1 VSNAKK
7 KRKRPSGST
16 STYRAPAP
24 AEPARKGLLDG
35 LLAPR
40 TPGAS
45 PMPKL
50 RTTIAKGA
58 MTALGIPGLLIA
70 VPVVLLVAW
79 LILTVFGFQ
88 GPFTALNVTFA
99 IPPITTFA
107 DAQIA
112 GRTFRA
118 AVDASGLSA
127 TLPGFAGLAGLLLV
141 HAALAAVIATLCV
154 EQLRTGGTSTWAL
167 RRALRVLRTTAAV
180 GLLGLGL
187 LVAGNLVAAVFGSIG
202 VILGLVG
209 SMVVGVY
216 LFGFAPAI
224 AADEDRRVADVLIRS
239 VRAARMPGSANLW
252 FAIGYVLIGLVTVV
266 APLPGSEIGV
276 TPTAMAWASS
286 LLVNLFGVI
295 VQAILVYRYL
305 VIADEVPEQPPPRER
320 AASRRA

>member
-1 VSNAKK
+1 MSNGKK
-7 KRKRPSGST
+7 RRKRPAGST
-16 STYRAPAP
+16 STYRAPAQ
-24 AEPARKGLLDG
+24 AQPARRGLLDG

-50 RTTIAKGA
+50 RGTITKGT
-58 MTALGIPGLLIA
+58 MTALGIPWLLVA
-70 VPVVLLVAW
+70 VPIVLLVAW
-79 LILTVFGFQ
+79 LLLVLVGFQ
-88 GPFTALNVTFA
+88 GPFTALGVTFA

-118 AVDASGLSA
+118 AVDATGLSA
-127 TLPGFAGLAGLLLV
+127 TLPGFGGLASLLLV
-141 HAALAAVIATLCV
+141 HAALSALVATLCV

-167 RRALRVLRTTAAV
+167 RRAVRVLRTTVAV

-187 LVAGNLVAAVFGSIG
+187 LVAGNLVAALFGSIG

-224 AADEDRRVADVLIRS
+224 AADEDRRLSDILIRS
-239 VRAARMPGSANLW
+239 VRAARIPGSANLW
-252 FAIGYVLIGLVTVV
+252 FAIGYVLIALVTVV

-276 TPTAMAWASS
+276 TPTATAWAASI
-286 LLVNLFGVI
+286 LVNLFGVL

-305 VIADEVPEQPPPRER
+305 VVAPEVPDQPPQRER
-320 AASRRA
+320 ASAR

>member
-1 VSNAKK
+1 MSNGKK

-16 STYRAPAP
+16 STYRAPAQ
-24 AEPARKGLLDG
+24 AEQPRRGLLDG

-50 RTTIAKGA
+50 RTTIAKGVQA
-58 MTALGIPGLLIA
+58 ALGIPGLLIA
-70 VPVVLLVAW
+70 IPVVLLVVW
-79 LILTVFGFQ
+79 LILVAFGFQ

-99 IPPITTFA
+99 IPPVTTFA
-107 DAQIA
+107 DAQVA

-118 AVDASGLSA
+118 AVDAAGLSA
-127 TLPGFAGLAGLLLV
+127 TLPGFVGLAGLLLV

-154 EQLRTGGTSTWAL
+154 EQFRTGGTSSWAI
-167 RRALRVLRTTAAV
+167 RRALRVIRTTAAV

-187 LVAGNLVAAVFGSIG
+187 LVAGNLIAALFGSIG

-209 SMVVGVY
+209 SMVVGIY

-224 AADEDRRVADVLIRS
+224 AADEDRRVSDVLIRS
-239 VRAARMPGSANLW
+239 VRASRMPGSANLW
-252 FAIGYVLIGLVTVV
+252 FAIGYVLLALITVV
-266 APLPGSEIGV
+266 APLPGSEVGV
-276 TPTAMAWASS
+276 TPSISAWAACI
-286 LLVNLFGVI
+286 LINLFGVL

-305 VIADEVPEQPPPRER
+305 VVAPEVPEQPAPRER
-320 AASRRA
+320 AATR

>member
-1 VSNAKK
+1 VSNGKK
-7 KRKRPSGST
+7 KRKQPSGST
-16 STYRAPAP
+16 STYRAPAQ
-24 AEPARKGLLDG
+24 AEQPRRGLLDG

-50 RTTIAKGA
+50 RTTIANGT
-58 MTALGIPGLLIA
+58 MTALGIPWLLVAI
-70 VPVVLLVAW
+70 PVVLLVLW
-79 LILTVFGFQ
+79 VVLTAFGFQ

-107 DAQIA
+107 DAQVA

-118 AVDASGLSA
+118 AIDATGLSA
-127 TLPGFAGLAGLLLV
+127 TLPGFAGLAGLLLI
-141 HAALAAVIATLCV
+141 HAALSAVIATLCV
-154 EQLRTGGTSTWAL
+154 EQLRTGGTSAWAL

-187 LVAGNLVAAVFGSIG
+187 LVAGNLIATVFGSIG

-224 AADEDRRVADVLIRS
+224 AADEDRRVSDVLIRS
-239 VRAARMPGSANLW
+239 VRASRMPGSANLW

-266 APLPGSEIGV
+266 APLPGAEIGI
-276 TPTAMAWASS
+276 TPTATAWAACI
-286 LLVNLFGVI
+286 LINLFGAL

-305 VIADEVPEQPPPRER
+305 VVAPEVPEQPSQRER
-320 AASRRA
+320 AAAR

>member
-1 VSNAKK
+1 VSNGKK
-7 KRKRPSGST
+7 KRKRPSGTT
-16 STYRAPAP
+16 STYRAPAQ
-24 AEPARKGLLDG
+24 AEQPRRGLLDG

-58 MTALGIPGLLIA
+58 QTALAIPAVLIA
-70 VPVVLLVAW
+70 IPVVLLVVW
-79 LILTVFGFQ
+79 LILVALGFQ

-99 IPPITTFA
+99 IPPVTTFA
-107 DAQIA
+107 DAQVA

-118 AVDASGLSA
+118 AVDATGLSA
-127 TLPGFAGLAGLLLV
+127 TLPGFVGLAGLLLV
-141 HAALAAVIATLCV
+141 HAALSALIATLCV

-167 RRALRVLRTTAAV
+167 RRALRVIRTTAAV

-187 LVAGNLVAAVFGSIG
+187 LVAGNLIAALFGSIG

-209 SMVVGVY
+209 SMVVGIY

-224 AADEDRRVADVLIRS
+224 AADEDRRVSDILIRS
-239 VRAARMPGSANLW
+239 VRASRMPGSANLW
-252 FAIGYVLIGLVTVV
+252 FAIGYVLLALITVV
-266 APLPGSEIGV
+266 APLPGSEVGV
-276 TPTAMAWASS
+276 TPAISAWAACI
-286 LLVNLFGVI
+286 LINLFGVL

-305 VIADEVPEQPPPRER
+305 VVAPEVPEQSAPRER
-320 AASRRA
+320 AATR

>member
-1 VSNAKK
+1 VTGSNK

-16 STYRAPAP
+16 SAYRAPAQ
-24 AEPARKGLLDG
+24 AEPARRGLLDG

-50 RTTIAKGA
+50 RTTIAKGV

-70 VPVVLLVAW
+70 IPVVLLVVW
-79 LILTVFGFQ
+79 LILVLLGFL
-88 GPFTALNVTFA
+88 GPFTALGVTFA

-107 DAQIA
+107 DAQVA

-118 AVDASGLSA
+118 AVDATGLSA
-127 TLPGFAGLAGLLLV
+127 TLPGFVGLAGLLFV
-141 HAALAAVIATLCV
+141 HAAIAAVVATLCV
-154 EQLRTGGTSTWAL
+154 EQLRTGATSQWAL
-167 RRALRVLRTTAAV
+167 RRAVRVIRTTAAV

-187 LVAGNLVAAVFGSIG
+187 LVAGNLLAAVFGSIG

-224 AADEDRRVADVLIRS
+224 AADEDRRVSDVLIRS

-252 FAIGYVLIGLVTVV
+252 FAIGYVLISLVAVV
-266 APLPGSEIGV
+266 APLPGSVIGV
-276 TPTAMAWASS
+276 TPTATAWVACI
-286 LLVNLFGVI
+286 LVNVFSML

-305 VIADEVPEQPPPRER
+305 VVAPEVPEQPPQRER
-320 AASRRA
+320 AAAR

>member
-1 VSNAKK
+1 MSNGKK

-16 STYRAPAP
+16 STYRAPAQ
-24 AEPARKGLLDG
+24 AEQPRRGLLDG

-58 MTALGIPGLLIA
+58 QTALGIPGLLIA
-70 VPVVLLVAW
+70 IPVVLLVVW
-79 LILTVFGFQ
+79 LILVALGFQ

-99 IPPITTFA
+99 IPPVTTFA
-107 DAQIA
+107 DAQVA

-118 AVDASGLSA
+118 AVDATGLSA
-127 TLPGFAGLAGLLLV
+127 TLPGFVGLAGLLLV
-141 HAALAAVIATLCV
+141 HAALSAVIATLCV
-154 EQLRTGGTSTWAL
+154 EQLRTGGTSRWAL
-167 RRALRVLRTTAAV
+167 RRALRVIRTTAAI

-187 LVAGNLVAAVFGSIG
+187 LVAGNLIAALFGSIG

-209 SMVVGVY
+209 SMVVGIY

-224 AADEDRRVADVLIRS
+224 AADEDRRVSDILIRS
-239 VRAARMPGSANLW
+239 VRASRMPGSANLW
-252 FAIGYVLIGLVTVV
+252 FAIGYVLFALITVV
-266 APLPGSEIGV
+266 APLPGSAVGV
-276 TPTAMAWASS
+276 TPAISAWAACI
-286 LLVNLFGVI
+286 LVNLFGVL

-305 VIADEVPEQPPPRER
+305 VVASEVPEQPPPRAR
-320 AASRRA
+320 AATR

>member
-1 VSNAKK
+1 MSNGKK

-16 STYRAPAP
+16 STYRAPAQ
-24 AEPARKGLLDG
+24 AEQPRRGLLDG

-50 RTTIAKGA
+50 RTTIAKGVQA
-58 MTALGIPGLLIA
+58 ALGIPGLLIA
-70 VPVVLLVAW
+70 IPVVLLVVW
-79 LILTVFGFQ
+79 LILVAFGFQ

-99 IPPITTFA
+99 IPPVTTFA
-107 DAQIA
+107 DAQVA

-118 AVDASGLSA
+118 AVDAAGLSA
-127 TLPGFAGLAGLLLV
+127 TLPGFVGLAGLLLV

-154 EQLRTGGTSTWAL
+154 EQFRTGGTSSWAI
-167 RRALRVLRTTAAV
+167 RRALRVIRTTAAV

-187 LVAGNLVAAVFGSIG
+187 LVAGNLIAALFGSIG

-209 SMVVGVY
+209 SMVVGIY

-224 AADEDRRVADVLIRS
+224 AADEDRRVSDVLIRS
-239 VRAARMPGSANLW
+239 VRASRMPGSANLW
-252 FAIGYVLIGLVTVV
+252 FAIGYVLLALITVV
-266 APLPGSEIGV
+266 APLPGSEVGV
-276 TPTAMAWASS
+276 TPSISAWAACI
-286 LLVNLFGVI
+286 LINLFGVV

-305 VIADEVPEQPPPRER
+305 VVAPEVPEQPAPLER
-320 AASRRA
+320 VATR

>member
-1 VSNAKK
+1 VSTGKK

-16 STYRAPAP
+16 STYRAPAQ
-24 AEPARKGLLDG
+24 AAPARRGLLDG
-35 LLAPR
+35 ILAPR

-50 RTTIAKGA
+50 RTTIAKGT
-58 MTALGIPGLLIA
+58 MTALGIPMLLIA
-70 VPVVLLVAW
+70 IPLVLIIVWLL
-79 LILTVFGFQ
+79 LILFGFQ

-118 AVDASGLSA
+118 AVDATGLSA
-127 TLPGFAGLAGLLLV
+127 TLPGFAGLAGALLV
-141 HAALAAVIATLCV
+141 HAALSAVIATLCV
-154 EQLRTGGTSTWAL
+154 EQLRTGGTSGWAL

-187 LVAGNLVAAVFGSIG
+187 LVAGNLIAAVFGSIG

-224 AADEDRRVADVLIRS
+224 AADEDRRVSDILIRS
-239 VRAARMPGSANLW
+239 VRASRMPGSANLW
-252 FAIGYVLIGLVTVV
+252 FAIGYVLIALVTVV
-266 APLPGSEIGV
+266 APLPGAEIGI
-276 TPTAMAWASS
+276 TPSASAWAACI
-286 LLVNLFGVI
+286 LVNLFGVL

-305 VIADEVPEQPPPRER
+305 VVAPEVPEQSPSRER
-320 AASRRA
+320 AAAE

>member
-1 VSNAKK
+1 VSNGKKK
-7 KRKRPSGST
+7 KRRPSGST
-16 STYRAPAP
+16 STYRAPAQ
-24 AEPARKGLLDG
+24 AEPARRGLLDG

-50 RTTIAKGA
+50 RTTIAKGTL
-58 MTALGIPGLLIA
+58 TALGIPGLLVAI
-70 VPVVLLVAW
+70 PVVLLLVW
-79 LILTVFGFQ
+79 LILVTIGFQ
-88 GPFTALNVTFA
+88 GPFTALGVTFA

-107 DAQIA
+107 DAQVA

-118 AVDASGLSA
+118 AVDATGLSA
-127 TLPGFAGLAGLLLV
+127 TLPGFIGLAGLLLL
-141 HAALAAVIATLCV
+141 HAAIAAVIATLCV
-154 EQLRTGGTSTWAL
+154 EQLRTGGTSGWAL
-167 RRALRVLRTTAAV
+167 RRALRVLRTTASV

-187 LVAGNLVAAVFGSIG
+187 LVAGNLLAAVFGSIG

-252 FAIGYVLIGLVTVV
+252 FAIGYVLISLVTVV
-266 APLPGSEIGV
+266 APLPGSEISV
-276 TPTAMAWASS
+276 TPTATAWAASI
-286 LLVNLFGVI
+286 LVNLFAVL
-295 VQAILVYRYL
+295 VQATLVYRYL
-305 VIADEVPEQPPPRER
+305 VVAPEVPEQPPPRER
-320 AASRRA
+320 AAAR